1 MVLWGRG
8 CLCTWAFCN
17 LTPLVFLCHDA
28 RIRLEISPASPDKLR
43 LVFFQRQAAGKIMQR
58 HPDMTEALADH
69 LRWIPDG
76 HPLLWRNHPERE
88 FEKVAEGFK
97 TVGQRRR
104 ERELTER
111 PTDADREANPGLMSG
126 AEIDEQERVANR
138 EAMNAA
144 TKLNASHFNEIRIAQ
159 IKNGTPAMTPD
170 ERAYLIETIPRFEEC
185 SVTREQLA
193 AMNDRALMDESYSVW
208 ADYASTQI

>member
-1 MVLWGRG
+1 
-8 CLCTWAFCN
+8 
-17 LTPLVFLCHDA
+17 
-28 RIRLEISPASPDKLR
+28 
-43 LVFFQRQAAGKIMQR
+43 
-58 HPDMTEALADH
+58 
-69 LRWIPDG
+69 
-76 HPLLWRNHPERE
+76 
-88 FEKVAEGFK
+88 
-97 TVGQRRR
+97 
-104 ERELTER
+104 
-111 PTDADREANPGLMSG
+111 MSG